1 VYKMTALRGT
11 TGDWGKEPLKR

>member
-1 VYKMTALRGT
+1 MTALRGT